1 MSRVRVA
8 VIGCGG
14 RGKNHIKAMDDLE
27 DVDLVAVCDPVE
39 ESREAAGNQYYVKG
53 RYASSE
59 EMFDQEDLDAV
70 VVATPAFLNA
80 KAALPCL
87 EQGIDTLM
95 EKPPGMSAA
104 ETRGLRDAAAKTG
117 AKGMVGWD
125 RRFNPY
131 VTWAY
136 ERVRARGP
144 VTQMMGEF
152 HKNIVGQ
159 ASQGRFPEDLLDNY
173 IWESPIHS
181 IDLVRGLAESEVA
194 EVQSIVRRSITP
206 YKDVHAATVL
216 FESGCIASLMFNL
229 TTGNRRESYE
239 IHGDGISAYLEG
251 IKQGT
256 IYVDKKPETREGENR
271 SDADDNSTTRQDRF
285 FIDCVKEDRPITFPA
300 ANLDEAVKTMEL
312 GEKILAGLRE

>member
-1 MSRVRVA
+1 MANVRLA
-8 VIGCGG
+8 VIGCGSM
-14 RGKNHIKAMDDLE
+14 GKLHVKVMDDFE

-39 ESREAAGNQYYVKG
+39 ESREAAGNQHNVMG

-70 VVATPAFLNA
+70 VVATPAVLNA
-80 KAALPCL
+80 KVALPCL
-87 EQGIDTLM
+87 ERGIDTLL
-95 EKPPGMSAA
+95 EKPPGLSAA
-104 ETRGLRDAAAKTG
+104 ETRGLRDVAAKTG

-131 VTWAY
+131 VTWAC

-144 VTQMMGEF
+144 VTQMTGEF

-159 ASQGRFPEDLLDNY
+159 ESQGRFPEDLLDNY
-173 IWESPIHS
+173 IWESPIHA
-181 IDLVRGLAESEVA
+181 IDLVRGLAESDVA

-216 FESGCIASLMFNL
+216 FESGCIASLIFNL

-251 IKQGT
+251 INQGT
-256 IYVDKKPETREGENR
+256 IYVDKKPETRKIENR
-271 SDADDNSTTRQDRF
+271 FDAKTNSTSIQDRF
-285 FIDCVKEDRPITFPA
+285 FIDCVKEDRPIIFPA

-312 GEKILAGLRE
+312 GEKILAGIRE